1 MTTPVPLVSLND
13 LRALLETRGSGRY
26 TGEPVSHRAHALQ
39 CAWLA
44 QRAGAGDALV
54 VAALLHDIGHLSS
67 GLAGTPSAEGI
78 DDRHEEAGA
87 ALLARWFDPA
97 VTEPVRLHVRAKR
110 VLAAQPAYWRALS
123 DDSRRS
129 LRLQGGVLDGAGR
142 AAFMAGPWAKAALA
156 LRRWDDAAKKP
167 DAERWT
173 LQEAWAV
180 VARYSGRLRASG
192 GLASK

>member
-1 MTTPVPLVSLND
+1 MTDPASPASLDD
-13 LRALLETRGSGRY
+13 LRVLMVVRGGEQY
-26 TGEPVSHRAHALQ
+26 TGEPVTHREHALQ

-44 QRAGAGDALV
+44 DRAGAGDALV

-67 GLAGTPSAEGI
+67 GLTGTPSAEGI

-87 ALLARWFDPA
+87 ALLARWFGPE
-97 VTEPVRLHVRAKR
+97 VTEPVRLHVLAKR

-129 LRLQGGVLDGAGR
+129 LQLQGGVLDEAGR
-142 AAFMAGPWAKAALA
+142 AAFLTRPHAADALA

-167 DAERWT
+167 DADRWT
-173 LQEAWAV
+173 LDQAWAV
-180 VARYSGRLRASG
+180 VQRYSGRLRASG